1 MKRRIVVATL
11 FGLALVLALGAVG
24 SAQSRIGVIDLA
36 YVLDESK
43 AGQEGNAILQ
53 AALAERREQV
63 QAMEQRLQE
72 LEASLTDATLSDEER
87 DRRLAELEAAAAE
100 YNETVARFEA
110 ELDFLLQTLRDQIL
124 SDIGVILQMIAEER
138 GLDIVIDASQAHYYR
153 DAVDLTLAVIQRYDE
168 LYEAAQDAEN

>member
-1 MKRRIVVATL
+1 M
-11 FGLALVLALGAVG
+11 ALVLALGAVG

-63 QAMEQRLQE
+63 QAMDQRLQE

-100 YNETVARFEA
+100 YSETVAR
-110 ELDFLLQTLRDQIL
+110 
-124 SDIGVILQMIAEER
+124 
-138 GLDIVIDASQAHYYR
+138 
-153 DAVDLTLAVIQRYDE
+153 
-168 LYEAAQDAEN
+168 